1 MNIGEI
7 LKRERKKKGI
17 TQLELSKK
25 ANMSRSYI
33 ADIERDRYNPSVETL
48 TSLARALEINP
59 SVFFTDQKA
68 PEWATSKDNKDLKDL
83 LLGNED
89 VKFDG
94 VPLTEEDKRK
104 LNDIMT
110 GLFWDSKRKQ
120 NNEK

>member
-7 LKRERKKKGI
+7 LKRERKKKKI

-48 TSLARALEINP
+48 TSLARALEINL

-68 PEWATSKDNKDLKDL
+68 PEWATNKDNKDLKEL

-89 VKFDG
+89 VLFDG

-120 NNEK
+120 HD

>member
-1 MNIGEI
+1 MSIGEI
-7 LKRERKKKGI
+7 LKRERKKKKI
-17 TQLELSKK
+17 TQLELSQK

-59 SVFFTDQKA
+59 SVFFNDPKTPD
-68 PEWATSKDNKDLKDL
+68 WATNKDNKDLKEL

-89 VKFDG
+89 VLFDG

-120 NNEK
+120 NGEK